1 MSKIN
6 FSTIDSPEI
15 INLKPTD
22 ISPLMSSCEIKVLY
36 LGENRNHSYIS
47 KDVALEMAKSIRGC
61 PIVGYYKKEK
71 EDFADHGEKITID
84 DEGIHFDC
92 MTKPYGFVAPDA
104 EVWFQKYTEENAFG
118 ETIEREY
125 LVTNGFVWTEQ
136 FPEAKAALEEGR
148 PHSMEI
154 DENTLNGSWQTNAAG
169 MDFYIIT
176 DALFSKLCILGEDV
190 EPCFEGSEI
199 HKTYSLEDKAVIFAN
214 EDFKNTL
221 YSMMKDLKQYML
233 KKGGEL
239 MDSEKKEQN
248 NLEDFSKQD
257 SIEDPVVTEFKKEDD
272 EKEDSSK
279 KEEKSK
285 ETETK
290 EKEEK
295 PKEKEE
301 DSSKKEE
308 KSKEKD
314 YSLIKEE
321 YEKLKGQYSDL
332 QNQFTILEKEN
343 QDLID
348 FKLQIENEKKD
359 KLIES
364 FYMLSDEDKKDVIE
378 NKSKYSLDDIE
389 AKLSI
394 ICFRNKVSF
403 SKEEDKKE
411 NNPITTF
418 ELQEPDSDV
427 PAFVK
432 ALRKT
437 KNKNL

>member
-61 PIVGYYKKEK
+61 PIVGYYKKDK
-71 EDFADHGEKITID
+71 EDFADHGDKITID

-104 EVWFQKYTEENAFG
+104 EVWFQKYSEENAFG

-136 FPEAKAALEEGR
+136 FPETKTALEEGR

-154 DENTLNGSWQTNAAG
+154 DENSLNGSWQTNAAG

-199 HKTYSLEDKAVIFAN
+199 HKTYSLDDKTAIFAN

-239 MDSEKKEQN
+239 MDSEKKEQV

-257 SIEDPVVTEFKKEDD
+257 SIEAPVVTEFKKED
-272 EKEDSSK
+272 S

-285 ETETK
+285 EESS

-295 PKEKEE
+295 KEENSEKEEKKE

-321 YEKLKGQYSDL
+321 YEKLEKQYSDL
-332 QNQFTILEKEN
+332 QNQFSLLEKEN
-343 QDLID
+343 QDLKE

-403 SKEEDKKE
+403 SKEDEKVED
-411 NNPITTF
+411 NPITTF
-418 ELQEPDSDV
+418 EVQELDSDV

>member
-61 PIVGYYKKEK
+61 PIVGYYKKDK
-71 EDFADHGEKITID
+71 EDFADHGDKITID

-104 EVWFQKYTEENAFG
+104 EVWFQKYAEENAFG

-136 FPEAKAALEEGR
+136 FPETKTALGEGR

-154 DENTLNGSWQTNAAG
+154 DENSLNGSWQTNAAG

-199 HKTYSLEDKAVIFAN
+199 HKTYSLDDKTAMFAN

-239 MDSEKKEQN
+239 MDSEKKEQV

-257 SIEDPVVTEFKKEDD
+257 SIEAPVVTEFKKEDSK
-272 EKEDSSK
+272 EEKSKEESSEKEEKKEDSSK
-279 KEEKSK
+279 KEEKK
-285 ETETK
+285 
-290 EKEEK
+290 
-295 PKEKEE
+295 E

-321 YEKLKGQYSDL
+321 YEKLEKQYSDL
-332 QNQFTILEKEN
+332 QNQFSLLEKEN
-343 QDLID
+343 QDLKE

-403 SKEEDKKE
+403 SKEDEKVE

-418 ELQEPDSDV
+418 EVQELDSDV

>member
-61 PIVGYYKKEK
+61 PIVGYYKKDK
-71 EDFADHGEKITID
+71 EDFADHGDKITID

-104 EVWFQKYTEENAFG
+104 EVWFQKYAEENAFG

-136 FPEAKAALEEGR
+136 FPETKTALEEGR

-154 DENTLNGSWQTNAAG
+154 DENSLNGSWQTNAAG

-199 HKTYSLEDKAVIFAN
+199 HKTYSLDDKTAMFAN

-239 MDSEKKEQN
+239 MDSEKKEQV

-257 SIEDPVVTEFKKEDD
+257 SIEAPVVTEFKKED
-272 EKEDSSK
+272 S

-285 ETETK
+285 EE
-290 EKEEK
+290 
-295 PKEKEE
+295 
-301 DSSKKEE
+301 SSEKEE

-321 YEKLKGQYSDL
+321 YEKLEKQYSDL
-332 QNQFTILEKEN
+332 QNQFSLLEKEN
-343 QDLID
+343 QDLKE

-403 SKEEDKKE
+403 SKEDEKVE

-418 ELQEPDSDV
+418 EVQELDSDV